1 MNQIERFFRRY
12 ILSTAGILILFFFV
26 NVLLLIAFFTMT
38 DIYNNTDSK
47 AFSIEEFARHLS
59 YENGTWNA
67 DAQAMDMLES
77 KNAWAMILDDS
88 GQVIWE
94 ERLPEDLPRS
104 YTVSDVAVFSK
115 WYLDDHPVRVWTIDG
130 GLLVTGFP
138 PGTLVK
144 QNFSLEIPYVWVL
157 LFSTAA
163 VFFINLFLMLYLFLR
178 NAWRVEKAMK
188 PILNGIR
195 DLSAGKPVGLPEN
208 GELAEI
214 NASLNHAGKY
224 MLEKDNTRAEWIRG
238 ISHDI
243 RTPLS
248 MILGYASEIEDT
260 EDLPSQVRHQAGII
274 RKQSEKLKQM
284 VADLNLTTRLEYS
297 MQPLHPEQ
305 IDPVELARQ
314 VITDYLNSGQTDGF
328 SFGFSE
334 DNTGDNISM
343 TGDRTLLVR
352 LLGNLIQ
359 NSITHNPEGCH
370 IEISVGVQKE
380 RNAKKSNVGSVVFT
394 VSDDG
399 KGMDES
405 QMRRMNNP
413 EKPGSI
419 ASDTR
424 EHGLGLKIV
433 RQITEAHHGSIY
445 YSAADPHGLTV
456 TVTLPCQ
463 AK

>member
-1 MNQIERFFRRY
+1 M
-12 ILSTAGILILFFFV
+12 
-26 NVLLLIAFFTMT
+26 
-38 DIYNNTDSK
+38 
-47 AFSIEEFARHLS
+47 
-59 YENGTWNA
+59 
-67 DAQAMDMLES
+67 
-77 KNAWAMILDDS
+77 
-88 GQVIWE
+88 
-94 ERLPEDLPRS
+94 
-104 YTVSDVAVFSK
+104 
-115 WYLDDHPVRVWTIDG
+115 
-130 GLLVTGFP
+130 
-138 PGTLVK
+138 
-144 QNFSLEIPYVWVL
+144 
-157 LFSTAA
+157 
-163 VFFINLFLMLYLFLR
+163 
-178 NAWRVEKAMK
+178 
-188 PILNGIR
+188 
-195 DLSAGKPVGLPEN
+195 
-208 GELAEI
+208 
-214 NASLNHAGKY
+214 
-224 MLEKDNTRAEWIRG
+224 
-238 ISHDI
+238 
-243 RTPLS
+243 
-248 MILGYASEIEDT
+248 
-260 EDLPSQVRHQAGII
+260 
-274 RKQSEKLKQM
+274 
-284 VADLNLTTRLEYS
+284 
-297 MQPLHPEQ
+297 
-305 IDPVELARQ
+305 ELARQ

-334 DNTGDNISM
+334 NNTGDNISL

-424 EHGLGLKIV
+424 EHGLGVKIV